1 MHNIGVILNGGLGNQ
16 LFQIF
21 NILSYYIDYKCK
33 DYILYMRDGEW
44 RNFFWDTL
52 FSNISHKI
60 SYIIPNLEIYKEPF
74 FHYKELPIFN
84 KDTLLVGYFQSHK
97 YFEHNI
103 NKIKDIIRI
112 DDKIND
118 VLLKY
123 PEYTVNKTIVIHHR
137 IGDKIGIQL
146 SHPIHKPKYYINAF
160 KTLISKGV
168 DIYDYDILYFCEA
181 ENNKIVNYYNTQINN
196 ALKELTGKDL
206 RYKKVSDDIPDWEQ
220 LLLMTSA
227 KHYIIANSTFSW
239 FGAYLSTSNNSIV
252 CYPTTW
258 FGPNYYQDNIRDLF
272 PDSWVKIDE
281 GYNADDLRP
290 ETYYRDIKNII
301 MYDYKKLTKILK
313 IQRY

>member
-1 MHNIGVILNGGLGNQ
+1 MNNIAINVFAGLGNQ

-21 NILSYYIDYKCK
+21 TVISYYIDNNIN
-33 DYILYMRDGEW
+33 DYILYIKYNGYREYY
-44 RNFFWDTL
+44 WDTI
-52 FSNISHKI
+52 FSKI
-60 SYIIPNLEIYKEPF
+60 SQKVSLNRNIYEIYKEPY
-74 FHYKELPIFN
+74 FHYKEIPIFN
-84 KDTLLVGYFQSHK
+84 NDTLLDGYFQSYK
-97 YFEHNI
+97 FFEHNI
-103 NKIKDIIRI
+103 NKIKDIIGI
-112 DDKIND
+112 DDKINN
-118 VLLKY
+118 VSLKY
-123 PEYTVNKTIVIHHR
+123 PEYTVNKTILLHHR
-137 IGDKIGIQL
+137 IGDKIGIKNNQL
-146 SHPIHKPKYYINAF
+146 SHPLHKPKYYINAF

-258 FGPNYYQDNIRDLF
+258 FGPNYYQDNITDLF

-281 GYNADDLRP
+281 GYNADDLLP
-290 ETYYRDIKNII
+290 ETYYRDIKNI
-301 MYDYKKLTKILK
+301 DNV
-313 IQRY
+313 

>member
-1 MHNIGVILNGGLGNQ
+1 MDNIYAHIQGRLGNQ
-16 LFQIF
+16 LFIIF
-21 NILSYYIDYKCK
+21 ATISYYIDNKCK
-33 DYILYMRDGEW
+33 DYILCVYHKDSHDY
-44 RNFFWDTL
+44 FWNTL
-52 FSNISHKI
+52 FSNIRHKI
-60 SYIIPNLEIYKEPF
+60 SYIIPTLEIYKEPF

-84 KDTLLVGYFQSHK
+84 KDTFLVGYFQSHK
-97 YFEHNI
+97 YFEHNFI
-103 NKIKDIIRI
+103 KIKEIIGI

-137 IGDKIGIQL
+137 IGDNGTVRYGNEVQIH
-146 SHPIHKPKYYINAF
+146 HPIHKPKYYINAF

-220 LLLMTSA
+220 LLIMTSA

-239 FGAYLSTSNNSIV
+239 FGAYLSISNNPII
-252 CYPTTW
+252 CYPATW
-258 FGPNYYQDNIRDLF
+258 FGPGYNGTITDDLF
-272 PDSWVKIDE
+272 PDSWVNIDE
-281 GYNADDLRP
+281 GYNAYDLRP
-290 ETYYRDIKNII
+290 ETYYRDIKNIDMCLI
-301 MYDYKKLTKILK
+301 I
-313 IQRY
+313 